1 MMRML
6 LAALE
11 LARVLA
17 GETPG
22 CGVEAKIAAAHVF
35 ANRQEAGIV
44 GGWFGDGEPT
54 ALDVMVALRWQEWP
68 DPTDGALFF
77 LGPGD
82 GERMPWLV
90 RRTGRW
96 VCPGTWVESWQ

>member
-1 MMRML
+1 MRSL
-6 LAALE
+6 LVALE

-22 CGVEAKIAAAHVF
+22 CEAQAKFAAAHVF
-35 ANRQEAGIV
+35 ANRMEAGIA
-44 GGWFGDGEPT
+44 GGWFGDADPT
-54 ALDVMVALRWQEWP
+54 ATDLTVALVWREVP

-77 LGPGD
+77 IGPGD
-82 GERMPWLV
+82 GARMPWLQ